1 MAKHKPKKIKSKD
14 LSDLGGLVFSTDPG
28 FAPEEEELEEDE
40 VAPGDMLLYVSR
52 DRKGRGGKVATLVE
66 GFEGTE
72 EALND
77 LCKFLKQKCGVG
89 GSAKDWEIIIQGD
102 KKDKVAQLLRDE
114 GYKVK
119 LKGG

>member
-1 MAKHKPKKIKSKD
+1 MAKSKPKKVKSNS
-14 LSDLGGLVFSTDPG
+14 LSDLGGLVFSTDPD
-28 FAPEEEELEEDE
+28 FQPEIDEVEEDE
-40 VAPGDMLLYVSR
+40 IAPGDMLLYVSR
-52 DRKGRGGKVATLVE
+52 DKKGRGGKVATLVE

-77 LCKFLKQKCGVG
+77 LCKLLKQKCGVG
-89 GSAKDWEIIIQGD
+89 GAAKDWEIIIQGD
-102 KKDKVAQLLRDE
+102 KRDKVAQLLKDE